1 MAVLE
6 IRNLDSGYGDI
17 QVLWDIN
24 IRVDEGEIVALVGPN
39 GAGKSTLM
47 RTVSGL
53 MPAMKGEIYF
63 RGKSIADEGADAR
76 VRAGLSMV
84 PEGRKLWAG
93 LSVEDNLTMG
103 AYLRKD
109 KAAIA
114 RDLAWVYDLFPEVKR
129 RRHNPAG
136 SLSGGEQQM
145 CAIGRGLMAAPKVLL
160 IDELSLGLAPVA
172 VDRLLKAL
180 NRIQEEGVVMMMV
193 EQDVHTAF
201 EIAQRGYV
209 IETGHVAMEGMAQ
222 DLLNDEYIKTCY
234 LGL

>member
-6 IRNLDSGYGDI
+6 IRDLASGYGDI

-24 IRVDEGEIVALVGPN
+24 IHVDEGEIIALVGPN

-53 MPAMKGEIYF
+53 LPLMKGEIF
-63 RGKSIADEGADAR
+63 FNGKPIGETAADAR

-84 PEGRKLWAG
+84 PEGRRLWAG

-114 RDLAWVYDLFPEVKR
+114 RDLAWVYDLFPEVER
-129 RRHNPAG
+129 RRNNPAG
-136 SLSGGEQQM
+136 NLSGGEQQM
-145 CAIGRGLMAAPKVLL
+145 CAIGRGLMAAPKLLL

-180 NRIQEEGVVMMMV
+180 FRIQEEGVVMMLV

-209 IETGHVAMEGMAQ
+209 IETGHVALEGMGQA
-222 DLLNDEYIKTCY
+222 LLNDEYVKTCY

>member
-24 IRVDEGEIVALVGPN
+24 IHVDQGEIIALVGPN

-53 MPAMKGEIYF
+53 MSPMKGEILF
-63 RGKSIADEGADAR
+63 NGKSIGQDSPDAR

-84 PEGRKLWAG
+84 PEGRRLWAG
-93 LSVEDNLTMG
+93 LSVEDNLMMG

-114 RDLAWVYDLFPEVKR
+114 RDLAWVYDLFPEVAR
-129 RRHNPAG
+129 RKNNPAG
-136 SLSGGEQQM
+136 NLSGGEQQM
-145 CAIGRGLMAAPKVLL
+145 CAIGRGLMAAPKLLL

-172 VDRLLKAL
+172 VDRLTKAL
-180 NRIQEEGVVMMMV
+180 PRIQEQGVVMLLV

-209 IETGHVAMEGMAQ
+209 IETGRVAMEGTAQ
-222 DLLNDEYIKTCY
+222 KLLNDEYVKTCY
-234 LGL
+234 LGI

>member
-24 IRVDEGEIVALVGPN
+24 IHVDQGETIALVGPN

-53 MPAMKGEIYF
+53 IPPINGEIYLYG
-63 RGKSIADEGADAR
+63 RPISRDPADAR

-84 PEGRKLWAG
+84 PEGRRLWAG
-93 LSVEDNLTMG
+93 LSVEDNLMMG
-103 AYLRKD
+103 AYLRND
-109 KAAIA
+109 KAAIS

-145 CAIGRGLMAAPKVLL
+145 CAVGRGLMAAPKVLL

-172 VDRLLKAL
+172 VDRMLKAL
-180 NRIQEEGVVMMMV
+180 RRIQKHGVVIMLV

-209 IETGHVAMEGMAQ
+209 IETGHVAMEGMAEA
-222 DLLNDEYIKTCY
+222 LLNDEYVKTCY
-234 LGL
+234 LGI

>member
-24 IRVDEGEIVALVGPN
+24 IHVDQGEIIALVGPN

-53 MPAMKGEIYF
+53 MPTMKGEILF
-63 RGKSIADEGADAR
+63 NGKSIAQDSPEAR

-84 PEGRKLWAG
+84 PEGRRLWAG
-93 LSVEDNLTMG
+93 LSVEDNLMMG

-114 RDLAWVYDLFPEVKR
+114 HDLAWVYDLFPEVAR
-129 RRHNPAG
+129 RKSNPAG
-136 SLSGGEQQM
+136 NLSGGEQQM
-145 CAIGRGLMAAPKVLL
+145 VAIGRGLMTAPKLLL

-172 VDRLLKAL
+172 VDRLTKAL
-180 NRIQEEGVVMMMV
+180 PRIQEQGVVMMLV

-209 IETGHVAMEGMAQ
+209 IETGHVAMEGTAQ
-222 DLLNDEYIKTCY
+222 ELLNDEYVKTCY
-234 LGL
+234 LGI